1 MFITVCHL
9 TLHDYLFY
17 ASREMGRLYETEK
30 YLHNYGLTYALGLV
44 RAPYTNLAQVPHYQE
59 DLGVM
64 NEQGVYVTPAHPL
77 RYTFAFHTFKMAN
90 VNYYNKME
98 QMSRNEVVFG
108 RAKELAPESIFEFF
122 VLSEREVKLPRWI
135 RLGKWMSKARV
146 DVLASGDAMVK
157 EGAFRANGA
166 LNPLDVSLLPD
177 NCSIIAMA
185 PASLITNV
193 YSSGSYYELSYGNDS
208 EGRNKGTVHL
218 PVHMRYQ
225 PGGAQRVSA

>member
-1 MFITVCHL
+1 MHIMVCHL

-30 YLHNYGLTYALGLV
+30 YLHNYGLTYALGL
-44 RAPYTNLAQVPHYQE
+44 ATSPYANLAQVPHYQE
-59 DLGVM
+59 DLDPL
-64 NEQGVYVTPAHPL
+64 NQQGVYVTPAHPL

-146 DVLASGDAMVK
+146 DVLASGDALVK

-166 LNPLDVSLLPD
+166 LNPLDVALLPD

-193 YSSGSYYELSYGNDS
+193 YSSGMYYELRYGNDS
-208 EGRNKGTVHL
+208 GERNKPTVHL
-218 PVHMRYQ
+218 PINMRYQ
-225 PGGAQRVSA
+225 PGARRVSA